1 MPVFGSLR
9 RNRSGKESEGNEGP
23 ENRPGSEGS
32 VFKQL
37 LRRTSGVSVKD
48 EKSVVSVLISR
59 KLLCIVPDLREGRR
73 FV

>member
-9 RNRSGKESEGNEGP
+9 RKRSGRESEGDECP
-23 ENRPGSEGS
+23 ENRPGSQGS

-59 KLLCIVPDLREGRR
+59 KLLCIVS
-73 FV
+73 